1 MNDNEVKRTERG
13 WAGHCIISN
22 DCRYHRNTLLEYKD
36 LKIVVSTIGRYI
48 PKNRVMNGD
57 YSFDTVG
64 LDRFFETMAFVADKT
79 KYHDADASQQVE
91 FNSKWFLNDPDMEI
105 EADEMHEN
113 VIKEISEK
121 MKKNELI
128 IVQY

>member
-1 MNDNEVKRTERG
+1 
-13 WAGHCIISN
+13 
-22 DCRYHRNTLLEYKD
+22 
-36 LKIVVSTIGRYI
+36 
-48 PKNRVMNGD
+48 MNGD
-57 YSFDTVG
+57 YSFDTIG
-64 LDRFFETMAFVADKT
+64 LDRFFETMAFIADET

-91 FNSKWFLNDPDMEI
+91 FNSKWCLNDPDMEI

>member
-1 MNDNEVKRTERG
+1 MRLG
-13 WAGHCIISN
+13 S
-22 DCRYHRNTLLEYKD
+22 
-36 LKIVVSTIGRYI
+36 
-48 PKNRVMNGD
+48 
-57 YSFDTVG
+57 
-64 LDRFFETMAFVADKT
+64 FETMAFVADET
-79 KYHDADASQQVE
+79 KYHDADVTQQVE
-91 FNSKWFLNDPDMEI
+91 FNSKWSLNGPDMEI

>member
-1 MNDNEVKRTERG
+1 MD
-13 WAGHCIISN
+13 
-22 DCRYHRNTLLEYKD
+22 
-36 LKIVVSTIGRYI
+36 
-48 PKNRVMNGD
+48 
-57 YSFDTVG
+57 
-64 LDRFFETMAFVADKT
+64 
-79 KYHDADASQQVE
+79 HDADASQQVE
-91 FNSKWFLNDPDMEI
+91 FNSKWCLNDPDMEI